1 MQDIDVKTDQD
12 ENDSDLTTT
21 SELLQLQ
28 KSANIAEEDQCPEI
42 SNEQVSNDVKDGI
55 IMNLPNPEYEHET
68 NNNDCT
74 FYKQSLTKQAL
85 AGVF

>member
-12 ENDSDLTTT
+12 ENESDLTTT

-28 KSANIAEEDQCPEI
+28 KSEGDAEEDQCPEI
-42 SNEQVSNDVKDGI
+42 SNEQVGNDVNDGI
-55 IMNLPNPEYEHET
+55 IMNMSSPEYEHET